1 MNNNIPIVK
10 PVNEIKYEFKQSK
23 YSNVPKVPFR
33 ALIFGPSGSGKSV
46 LLVSLILDIYR
57 DVFSRVFVFSP
68 SVNHDSIWLPVKKYV
83 KENLNVNDEK
93 EQCFFEEY
101 KTEDLMKIIDTQTKI
116 TKYLKEKKEKKL
128 YNILVI
134 LDDIADAPEIARHN
148 KLLQSLYVRGRHAG
162 ISVIT
167 ASQKALILHPVIR
180 VNATQLFIFRLRNR
194 KELDSIV
201 EELSALAD
209 AKTILEI
216 YHTATAEDFNFLYV
230 DLMKKNINEMF
241 YKNFSYKITVE

>member
-1 MNNNIPIVK
+1 MDIPIVK
-10 PVNEIKYEFKQSK
+10 PINEINYEFKQSK
-23 YSNVPKVPFR
+23 YSNVPKMPFR

-57 DVFSRVFVFSP
+57 NVFQRVYMFSP

-83 KENLNVNDEK
+83 KDELKVNEYMFSPSVNHDSIWLPVKKYVKDELKVNEDK
-93 EQCFFEEY
+93 EKCFFEEY
-101 KTEDLMKIIDTQTKI
+101 KGEDLMKIIDTQTKV
-116 TKYLKEKKEKKL
+116 TKCLKDNKEKKL

-167 ASQKALILHPVIR
+167 ASQKAFILHPVIR
-180 VNATQLFIFRLRNR
+180 VNATQLFIFRLRNK
-194 KELDSIV
+194 KELDSII
-201 EELSALAD
+201 EELGALAD
-209 AKTILEI
+209 PKVL
-216 YHTATAEDFNFLYV
+216 NLS
-230 DLMKKNINEMF
+230 NIRPR
-241 YKNFSYKITVE
+241 

>member
-116 TKYLKEKKEKKL
+116 PKYLKEKKEKKL

-167 ASQKALILHPVIR
+167 ASQKAFILHPVIR